1 MEKKEYTIIL
11 ATYNGERFIEQQLDS
26 LRLQSIAPKEVL
38 IVDDGST
45 DQTISIIRKYIKHH
59 QLTHWQIIVNEV
71 NKGWRRNFV
80 ESISFTSTE
89 FVLFSDQDD
98 IWQVDKAEK
107 QLTVFEEQPQ
117 AKVVVT
123 GYQVI
128 NAKNEWVA
136 KKSFS
141 GQTKKICLNYRN
153 YAVQSP
159 GCSYAIRKS
168 FYEEIRPFWHER
180 MAHDAYFWWL
190 GMLTESL
197 IMIDEPLLL
206 YRRHGNNVS
215 GNIQSREE
223 VVEKIQ
229 ENLVFVEKLQQ
240 ANAAFNFIQLEDLYS
255 SNEHYL
261 KKYQQY
267 FHVRKQAY
275 MQRNYLKLLAATIKF
290 SSCYR
295 SYPGKKGKRILSDI
309 KQCIRKSSPER
320 ETNGSREKNG

>member
-1 MEKKEYTIIL
+1 MEKNNYTIIL
-11 ATYNGERFIEQQLDS
+11 ATYNGGRFIKQQLDS
-26 LRLQSIAPKEVL
+26 LRLQSLAPKEVL

-45 DQTISIIRKYIKHH
+45 DQTISIVQGYIEHY
-59 QLTHWQIIVNEV
+59 QLNHWQIIINEV

-80 ESISFTSTE
+80 ESISYASTE

-98 IWQVDKAEK
+98 IWQIDKAEK

-128 NAKNEWVA
+128 GSQNELLH

-141 GQTKKICLNYRN
+141 HQIKNIRLNYRN

-168 FYEEIRPFWHER
+168 FYETVRPYWHER
-180 MAHDAYFWWL
+180 MAHDAYFWWM

-223 VVEKIQ
+223 VVKKIQ
-229 ENLVFVEKLQQ
+229 ENLIFIEKLQQ
-240 ANAAFNFIQLEDLYS
+240 ANAAFNFIQLENLYIH
-255 SNEHYL
+255 NERYL

-267 FHVRKQAY
+267 FSVRKQAY
-275 MQRNYLKLLAATIKF
+275 TQRNYLKLVVSTLKF
-290 SSCYR
+290 SPCYH
-295 SYPGKKGKRILSDI
+295 SYPGKKGRRILSDI
-309 KQCIRKSSPER
+309 KQCIRK
-320 ETNGSREKNG
+320 

>member
-1 MEKKEYTIIL
+1 MKKKNYTIIL
-11 ATYNGERFIEQQLDS
+11 ATYNGEEFIQPQLDS

-45 DQTISIIRKYIKHH
+45 DQTIPIIRRYINQY
-59 QLTHWQIIVNEV
+59 QLTHWQIITNEV

-80 ESISFTSTE
+80 ESISFASTE

-107 QLTVFEEQPQ
+107 QLTIFEEQKR

-128 NAKNEWVA
+128 NAKNEWLT

-141 GQTKKICLNYRN
+141 GQTKKIRFNYRN

-168 FYEEIRPFWHER
+168 FYEDIRPFWHER

-229 ENLVFVEKLQQ
+229 ENLVFIEKLQE
-240 ANAAFNFIQLEDLYS
+240 ANMTFNFIQLEDLYM
-255 SNEHYL
+255 SNERYL
-261 KKYQQY
+261 NKYQQY
-267 FHVRKQAY
+267 FRVGKQAY
-275 MQRNYLKLLAATIKF
+275 TQRNYLKLLVATFKF

-295 SYPGKKGKRILSDI
+295 SYPGKKR
-309 KQCIRKSSPER
+309 
-320 ETNGSREKNG
+320 